1 MEFTIHEGPVVVV
14 SHKGEELHFDV
25 SAYDRKTIVD
35 TPNLFKEVNDFIGR
49 KSLDVQDNI
58 FGCYINI
65 KNTIEDIYDASLLT
79 DKLRGEVTKMYNLI
93 HYNDVLDYTKYCVEL
108 GEVNKKNENAI
119 LIPPNP
125 QLRLTDTDRS
135 ELTYLKHQTI
145 ELLAYAIYLR
155 FMLPVWGTFMS
166 AISSQIGNRFKEYY
180 SFMLLKYTDATE
192 IDAFEKLRQ
201 YAEFLLEPDLDK
213 HIAVYEG
220 FGSTDII
227 DYIVTQAIVRRVSL
241 NTISTDQLSSFIVS
255 YIYNFIRTVPKSIN
269 RVVGGAVKDNKS
281 TFKDDN
287 NDSVLDLL
295 RARDNIA
302 QGEVKLQESGLFDCC
317 RTARR
322 IYPNSNDEIT
332 KAFEEAMDSNNN
344 FSRENFQFSLTMMF
358 LNSQINGP
366 VLDYV
371 KFEEFYRKAVVIAQ
385 SVIYQMGYPVIA
397 ALMTAVKLEG
407 NPPLLNGSITRLT
420 KEINLQLLSKFS
432 HYRFDIKDEYDK
444 KSNKGV
450 VNEIEGMVDEF
461 VGSIWE
467 PHVPDIEPYR
477 SNKSSTITIPTDIR
491 VQLANL
497 IYEAN

>member
-108 GEVNKKNENAI
+108 GEVNKKNESAI

-125 QLRLTDTDRS
+125 QLRLTDTDRA

>member
-108 GEVNKKNENAI
+108 GEVNKKNETAI

-125 QLRLTDTDRS
+125 QLRLTDTDRA

-192 IDAFEKLRQ
+192 VDAFEKLRQ

-302 QGEVKLQESGLFDCC
+302 QGEVKLQESGLLDCC

>member
-1 MEFTIHEGPVVVV
+1 MEFTIHEGPVVIV
-14 SHKGEELHFDV
+14 SHKGENLHFDV

-35 TPNLFKEVNDFIGR
+35 TPNLFKEINDFISK
-49 KSLDVQDNI
+49 KSLEVQDNI
-58 FGCYINI
+58 FDSYITM
-65 KNTIEDIYDASLLT
+65 KNTIDEIYDATFLS
-79 DKLRGEVTKMYNLI
+79 DKLRAEVTKMYNII
-93 HYNDVLDYTKYCVEL
+93 HYDDVLEYTKYCVEL
-108 GEVNKKNENAI
+108 GESNQNNKTAI

-125 QLRLTDTDRS
+125 QLELSDTDRS

-155 FMLPVWGTFMS
+155 FMLPVWGMYMS
-166 AISSQIGNRFKEYY
+166 AISSQIGNRYKEYY
-180 SFMLLKYTDATE
+180 SFMLLKNTDATE
-192 IDAFEKLRQ
+192 VDAFEKLRQ
-201 YAEFLLEPDLDK
+201 YAGFLLEPDLNK

-220 FGSTDII
+220 FGSNDII
-227 DYIVTQAIVRRVSL
+227 DYVVTQAIVRRVSL
-241 NTISTDQLSSFIVS
+241 NVISTNQLSSFIVS

-302 QGEVKLQESGLFDCC
+302 QGEVKLQETGLIDCC
-317 RTARR
+317 KTARK
-322 IYPNSNDEIT
+322 IFPDSNDDIT
-332 KAFEEAMDSNNN
+332 KAFERAMDNNSN
-344 FSRENFQFSLTMMF
+344 FTREDFQFSLTMML

-371 KFEEFYRKAVVIAQ
+371 KFDEFYRKAVVIAQ
-385 SVIYQMGYPVIA
+385 SVIYQMGYPIIA

-420 KEINLQLLSKFS
+420 KEINLQLLEKFS
-432 HYRFDIKDEYDK
+432 HYRYDIKDEYDK

-450 VNEIEGMVDEF
+450 VNEIENMVDEF
-461 VGSIWE
+461 VGGVWE

-477 SNKSSTITIPTDIR
+477 SNMSSIITIPTDIR

-497 IYEAN
+497 IYDAN